1 MELRMKAFYIFPDS
15 YKRFTLSAHACSI
28 TFFYNFDNGA
38 RRKFQKKI
46 KLKNTSRIS
55 LKH

>member
-1 MELRMKAFYIFPDS
+1 MELRMKAFYIFPNS